1 MGYKNIMV
9 ALSGKG
15 DETPVID
22 EVARLKNSFNAKL
35 IAVHVND
42 PHAGKMSMMMDSVG
56 HDFTEEEIRD
66 LFRNAGHEEIAKRM
80 EVQILTGKLV
90 HKEISK
96 AAQSIDLLILGHRKI
111 NRFKD
116 QFFDS
121 EDEGIINTVNC
132 PVLVV
137 PKP

>member
-1 MGYKNIMV
+1 MGYKKIMV
-9 ALSGKG
+9 ALSGRG

-22 EVARLKNSFNAKL
+22 EAARLKNSFNAKL
-35 IAVHVND
+35 ITVHVND
-42 PHAGKMSMMMDSVG
+42 PHAGKMSMMMDSAG
-56 HDFTEEEIRD
+56 HDFTEKEIRN
-66 LFRNAGHEEIAKRM
+66 LFRNSGHEEIAKRM
-80 EVQILTGKLV
+80 EVQILTGKAV

-96 AAQSIDLLILGHRKI
+96 ASQGIDLLILGHRKM